1 MGSQIV
7 VPVGAGH
14 HFLGHLVGAAA
25 DRGFEPRHQFG
36 VFGEEGLGILAALA
50 DADRVIAEPG
60 ARFLDQPGLDAE
72 IEDLADLGNAL
83 PVHDVAFDLL
93 ERRSEEHTSE
103 LQSLMRLSYAVFC
116 LKKQNTDTPTHHK
129 IPILYAKHLINTID
143 VPNHLVSLT
152 VLIYKVQFC
161 HPTHK

>member
-72 IEDLADLGNAL
+72 IED
-83 PVHDVAFDLL
+83 
-93 ERRSEEHTSE
+93 RSEEHTSE
-103 LQSLMRLSYAVFC
+103 LQSLMRISYAVFC
-116 LKKQNTDTPTHHK
+116 LQKQKSITYTSSEEGNLNRDTDNK
-129 IPILYAKHLINTID
+129 
-143 VPNHLVSLT
+143 
-152 VLIYKVQFC
+152 
-161 HPTHK
+161 